1 MSDDLRSQVRN
12 NLDIK
17 ETDELLA
24 IWQANDRAAWT
35 GMTFELLEEILQ
47 ERLGEVPPQD
57 SLPAEMPGGAN
68 VKRESA
74 GLAAWEEKLLADDNQ
89 PEFYDPV
96 EVVSLVNTID
106 KVALAAV
113 GLNVF
118 VGLSTFGMFRDVFEG
133 FFRFTENGLVSVLS
147 FFFNIFFVVVSIGL
161 GIVVTYF
168 PLKALA
174 HILRIL
180 AEMEYNSRKT

>member
-1 MSDDLRSQVRN
+1 MSGDLRSQVRN
-12 NLDIK
+12 SLDIK

-35 GMTFELLEEILQ
+35 GMTFELLEEILR
-47 ERLGEVPPQD
+47 ERLGELPPQD
-57 SLPAEMPGGAN
+57 SLPAEMPGGEDA
-68 VKRESA
+68 KGEGG
-74 GLAAWEEKLLADDNQ
+74 GLAAWEEKLLANDNW

-96 EVVSLVNTID
+96 EVVSLVNTLD

-118 VGLSTFGMFRDVFEG
+118 VGLSSFDMLRDAFTGLFPFTGSGLGSLFGLFFSMF
-133 FFRFTENGLVSVLS
+133 S
-147 FFFNIFFVVVSIGL
+147 VVVTILL
-161 GIVVTYF
+161 GIIVTYF

-180 AEMEYNSRKT
+180 AEMEYNSRKA